1 MAAPPLAGFRKATV
15 PRKYPATPGTT
26 PTREDAL
33 RLLTELGDVQGR
45 PHDLKRRLPEL
56 AEEP

>member
-1 MAAPPLAGFRKATV
+1 V